1 MFEQRVSSRYAK
13 AMLQTA
19 VKEGVADTLYSDF
32 KYVDSLLDM
41 SDELRSLTQSP
52 VVRNWKKKNI
62 YKELFEGKVNNL
74 SYQFIMMLTNKN
86 RDGLIPSI
94 VNQYVIQY
102 NRLNNLLPVE
112 IYTTGEMDA
121 VLKAKVEKQLTDWS
135 KKKILP
141 EYKIDPSIKGGILI
155 KVDDWVYDG
164 SVKHQLEMLHE
175 KLISGDLS

>member
-19 VKEGVADTLYSDF
+19 VKEGVADTLYKDF
-32 KYVDSLLDM
+32 KFVDSLLDM
-41 SDELRSLTQSP
+41 SDELKSLTQSP
-52 VVRNWKKKNI
+52 VIRNWMKKNI
-62 YKELFEGKVNNL
+62 YKELFEGRVSAL
-74 SYQFIMMLTNKN
+74 AFQFIMMLTVKN

-94 VNQYVIQY
+94 VNQYVVQY
-102 NRLNNLLPVE
+102 NKMNNLLPVE
-112 IYTTGEMDA
+112 VFTTEELDA
-121 VLKAKVEKQLTDWS
+121 GLKAKIELQLTNWS

-164 SVKHQLEMLHE
+164 
-175 KLISGDLS
+175 